1 MGIIDSSNVV
11 KLLNQSATSFVYFLA
26 WLKSKSAG
34 CKVGAIQKPAWQQ
47 VFLIT
52 CLLV

>member
-11 KLLNQSATSFVYFLA
+11 KLLNQSATGFVYLIA

-34 CKVGAIQKPAWQQ
+34 WKLGAIQKPAWQQ
-47 VFLIT
+47 VSLIT

>member
-1 MGIIDSSNVV
+1 MGIIDSSKVV

-26 WLKSKSAG
+26 WLKSKSTG
-34 CKVGAIQKPAWQQ
+34 CKIGAIQKPAWQQ
-47 VFLIT
+47 VSPIA

>member
-11 KLLNQSATSFVYFLA
+11 KLLNQSATSFVYLIA
-26 WLKSKSAG
+26 WLKSKSVRW
-34 CKVGAIQKPAWQQ
+34 KLGAIQKPAWQQ
-47 VFLIT
+47 VSPIA